1 MAGLYENWLQCPVL
15 MAVRLVY
22 VLKEENE
29 EAPPKTSVKTIL
41 IIYSFT

>member
-1 MAGLYENWLQCPVL
+1 VPGFDGSEA
-15 MAVRLVY
+15 Y

-29 EAPPKTSVKTIL
+29 EAPPKTSVKTII